1 MIIQFGSYNL
11 HFQLAPLYGV
21 SVGYLF
27 YTPHHEPDYNIDEE
41 EEEDYQRHQLML
53 FIFALIVTVW
63 KS

>member
-41 EEEDYQRHQLML
+41 EEDYQRHQLML